1 MNKIDKKEI
10 IETFINQFNPFYCDD
25 CLSEELEIGSRQVIN
40 YYVRKLY
47 SKDAYNREDLECKK
61 CMKKKLLLHK

>member
-10 IETFINQFNPFYCDD
+10 IKAFIIKDNPFYCDD
-25 CLSEELEIGSRQVIN
+25 CLSEELKIGSWQVIN

-47 SKDAYNREDLECKK
+47 SKGGYNREERECEK
-61 CMKKKLLLHK
+61 CIKKKLLLHK